1 MAANE
6 LSGAVHQLSSRRI
19 SSAMH
24 TRKTQLGDLPET
36 VQVTQP
42 ADQWVP
48 TGAGLGHQLQVVD
61 SASLES
67 LVPRNLIAGD
77 DLQSEPRVPTSA

>member
-1 MAANE
+1 MAADE

-19 SSAMH
+19 FFGDAH
-24 TRKTQLGDLPET
+24 PETQLGDLPET

-48 TGAGLGHQLQVVD
+48 TGAGLVQIPLPPVD
-61 SASLES
+61 ELA
-67 LVPRNLIAGD
+67 IW
-77 DLQSEPRVPTSA
+77 